1 MRTTNTEQGFAHV
14 MGLAV
19 VVVVLAIIGF
29 AGYKVMQSQKSNTP
43 AAPTATTA
51 ETAAT
56 QKKIDAQPTLKSVDQ
71 TLSEATTALNS
82 GFSTTTLDSDI
93 QALY

>member
-1 MRTTNTEQGFAHV
+1 MTTTKTEQGFAHV
-14 MGLAV
+14 LGLAV

-29 AGYKVMQSQKSNTP
+29 AGYKVMQSQKSNDNTP
-43 AAPTATTA
+43 AATTTTSA
-51 ETAAT
+51 VQT
-56 QKKIDAQPTLKSVDQ
+56 KINAQPTLKTVDQ
-71 TLSEATTALNS
+71 TLNDATTALNS

>member
-1 MRTTNTEQGFAHV
+1 MTTIRTEHGFAHLL
-14 MGLAV
+14 GLAV

-29 AGYKVMQSQKSNTP
+29 AGYKVMQSQKSNDT
-43 AAPTATTA
+43 ASTTATTSA
-51 ETAAT
+51 V
-56 QKKIDAQPTLKSVDQ
+56 QKKIDTQPTLKAVDQ
-71 TLSEATTALNS
+71 SLSEATTALNS

>member
-14 MGLAV
+14 VGLAV
-19 VVVVLAIIGF
+19 LVLVLAVIGF
-29 AGYKVMQSQKSNTP
+29 AGYKVMQSQKSNDS
-43 AAPTATTA
+43 TTTTTTTSA
-51 ETAAT
+51 V
-56 QKKIDAQPTLKSVDQ
+56 QQKIDAQPTLKAVDQ
-71 TLSEATTALNS
+71 SLSEATSALNS